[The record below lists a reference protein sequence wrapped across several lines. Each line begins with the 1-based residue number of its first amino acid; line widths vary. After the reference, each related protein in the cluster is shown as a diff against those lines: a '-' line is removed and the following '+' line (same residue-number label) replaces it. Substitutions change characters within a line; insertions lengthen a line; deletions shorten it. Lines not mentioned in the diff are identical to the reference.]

1 MGNIESIK
9 SLKENIQNEI
19 YKELENLVPKLMDYV
34 SVEHDNNPKFTLVE
48 GICTRINYG
57 SKANTYFWC
66 YLPKD
71 IQFIHLN
78 KIWRTNM
85 IFYSDRADWWFV
97 YNHDNKQYVEFDEMD
112 IDNQIAM
119 LEMLENILN
128 Q

>member
-57 SKANTYFWC
+57 SKAKTYFWC

-78 KIWRTNM
+78 TIWRTNM

-97 YNHDNKQYVEFDEMD
+97 YNRDNKQYVEFDEMD
-112 IDNQIAM
+112 IDNQISM

>member
-1 MGNIESIK
+1 
-9 SLKENIQNEI
+9 
-19 YKELENLVPKLMDYV
+19 MDYV

-57 SKANTYFWC
+57 SKDKTYFWC

-78 KIWRTNM
+78 NIWRTNM

-97 YNHDNKQYVEFDEMD
+97 YNRDNKQYVEFDEMD
-112 IDNQIAM
+112 IDNQISM